1 MKSCIFAC
9 LCLASAA
16 ARPIKSSEIDPASA
30 EQGLVPKE
38 SVAKAGERRVGRAG
52 APNLRGREPKERV
65 WNGKKAPKGEF
76 PWMVALHT
84 DANDLYEEQFCGGSL
99 IAPQWALGRVRESGS
114 YVSTFPS
121 GTNRGALHRDL

>member
-38 SVAKAGERRVGRAG
+38 SVAKTGERRVGRAG

-65 WNGKKAPKGEF
+65 WNGKKALRRSRTDGEICDNRSSSVGAKGRV
-76 PWMVALHT
+76 PV
-84 DANDLYEEQFCGGSL
+84 DGGS
-99 IAPQWALGRVRESGS
+99 PYRC
-114 YVSTFPS
+114 
-121 GTNRGALHRDL
+121 